1 MHLIVLPPA
10 LGVHKAICFGA
21 TPPSRVLILL
31 NGPCYLPSWGVP
43 SSPVNSQSTVQPLV
57 LAGHSALLS
66 EVNGAHG
73 GWKQRRREASGSSQ
87 LIAAQ
92 GPDPMTPG
100 QDPGGQS
107 NTLTPW
113 VKSGG
118 GVSGLVNKGLVCSES
133 TSRVGLWQADRWG
146 GWCQR
151 PGHRGASGAQKEG
164 GENGMAPF
172 PLFFPTL
179 AFGLRLADNIQSTW
193 LNLNFRQATNHF

>member
-1 MHLIVLPPA
+1 METEAQRGQWLISAHRSTGTRP
-10 LGVHKAICFGA
+10 HDSGA
-21 TPPSRVLILL
+21 
-31 NGPCYLPSWGVP
+31 GPWRPE
-43 SSPVNSQSTVQPLV
+43 Q
-57 LAGHSALLS
+57 HSY
-66 EVNGAHG
+66 
-73 GWKQRRREASGSSQ
+73 
-87 LIAAQ
+87 
-92 GPDPMTPG
+92 T
-100 QDPGGQS
+100 
-107 NTLTPW
+107 
-113 VKSGG
+113 GG

-133 TSRVGLWQADRWG
+133 TSRVGLWQADGWG